1 MKILL
6 HICCANCAISPIEKI
21 REEGNEVVG
30 YFFNPNIHPY
40 QEYQKRLD
48 SLKQYS
54 ERVGLNVIYR
64 DEYLLEEFLKNVSH
78 RVNPVRNS
86 SRYDSKPS
94 GALNSSGIILKSNPA
109 KGGTTEQR
117 GIISNGVKER
127 CQYCYSLRLE
137 ATAQEA
143 KERNFDQFSTTLLQS
158 THQDHAL
165 IRETGE
171 RIGKE
176 LGIPFYYEDSR
187 QGWRKGLEVSKSVG
201 LYRQEYCGCIYSEKE
216 RFLKGNKMSND
227 KVQMSNK
234 VQSSNEIKNSNERVF
249 DLEERTGR
257 FGEMIIEFVK
267 TLERNEIN
275 RSLIGQLV
283 DAGTSVG
290 ANYMEADGAE
300 SKKDF
305 RHKIAICKKEAKETK
320 HWLRMIRKANPHKA
334 AECQRLWQ
342 EAHELTLIFSS
353 IILAKK
359 S

>member
-78 RVNPVRNS
+78 R
-86 SRYDSKPS
+86 
-94 GALNSSGIILKSNPA
+94 
-109 KGGTTEQR
+109 E
-117 GIISNGVKER
+117 KER

-143 KERNFDQFSTTLLQS
+143 KNQGFDAFSTTLLES
-158 THQDHAL
+158 SHQNHAL
-165 IRETGE
+165 IKEVGE

-176 LGIPFYYEDSR
+176 LGIPFYYEDFR
-187 QGWRKGLEVSKSVG
+187 QGWRKGLEVSKTMG
-201 LYRQEYCGCIYSEKE
+201 LYRQQYCGCIYSEKE
-216 RFLKGNKMSND
+216 RFLKENKMTND

-234 VQSSNEIKNSNERVF
+234 VQSSNEIKNSNKRVF

-320 HWLRMIRKANPHKA
+320 HWLRMIQKANPHKA
-334 AECQRLWQ
+334 TECQRLWQ